1 MGISWPCHWHWSRA
15 SLLSVS
21 ALFSSLLVNLKCLPC
36 SDAPLRN
43 TPSIPVFSPPPSRH
57 IPYSPWDPLSYAPPY
72 PISPSDPVTL
82 ISCYSCCVRLN
93 HFHVEYTSGPVHINS
108 LVQDDN
114 WDGPLLVLRWVAAN
128 SMEIVGECEGRDF
141 EGQRIIRFLF
151 FTHFHVRRLEDV
163 ILFEGMRRLRQYP
176 CAPDSSVFFCKGLV
190 VLLWI
195 LYIFGQWLCSLD
207 INTLFISIYS
217 LEPYLLHC
225 TQNNPIDVVW
235 FCLVWLRST

>member
-1 MGISWPCHWHWSRA
+1 M
-15 SLLSVS
+15 S

-82 ISCYSCCVRLN
+82 ISCYSCCVRLD
-93 HFHVEYTSGPVHINS
+93 HFRVEYTSGPVHINS

-114 WDGPLLVLRWVAAN
+114 WDGPLLVLHWVAAN

-141 EGQRIIRFLF
+141 EGQRIVRFLF
-151 FTHFHVRRLEDV
+151 FMHFHVRRLEDV

-176 CAPDSSVFFCKGLV
+176 CAPDSAVFFARAQAFEELPPPGPLFDIPISNLPSPSPSPSLSPSSNSLIQLIPNVLV
-190 VLLWI
+190 TFLSH
-195 LYIFGQWLCSLD
+195 C
-207 INTLFISIYS
+207 
-217 LEPYLLHC
+217 YL
-225 TQNNPIDVVW
+225 V
-235 FCLVWLRST
+235 